1 MSEKDLDTQF
11 AEIIAHWDEEAV
23 RQPPVAQPGARTVE
37 PDVDRGR
44 PASQQHDGAGEPSAL
59 PRAGSNGAVEDVE
72 DGGEGA
78 TTAQEGEPSAE
89 EHFVPGPTAP
99 LPPQEDLHF
108 WAILTGL
115 VGGPLLLLWLV
126 LFRPGVSG
134 WWSLLAVGLSV
145 GGFVLLVL
153 RQPHSR
159 EDDDPDDGARV

>member
-1 MSEKDLDTQF
+1 MSDKDLDEQF
-11 AEIIAHWDEEAV
+11 AEIVARWDEGPAPVERPEA
-23 RQPPVAQPGARTVE
+23 RPDHGPEAGRELAESADAGHQPSE
-37 PDVDRGR
+37 DED
-44 PASQQHDGAGEPSAL
+44 AGEEAYEGYAAEGL
-59 PRAGSNGAVEDVE
+59 
-72 DGGEGA
+72 GEGHVA
-78 TTAQEGEPSAE
+78 EEPEEADTAE

-108 WAILTGL
+108 WAIVLGM

-134 WWSLLAVGLSV
+134 WWTLLAVGLSV

-159 EDDDPDDGARV
+159 SPDDPDDGAVV